1 MSYSEFKKFAIK
13 ARWYYAEMR
22 DYDRDYGKEISD
34 LLTLLCYGDRDMSY
48 SLLVLWTSK
57 PNSFVYYW
65 SVREL
70 YYALLFLEMV
80 GEIGADKMTTGV
92 KR

>member
-1 MSYSEFKKFAIK
+1 MSYLEFEKLAIK

-22 DYDRDYGKEISD
+22 DYNKDYGKEISD
-34 LLTLLCYGDRDMSY
+34 LLTLLCHGERDMSY

-65 SVREL
+65 SVLCTNGRGSDNRSRESDVD
-70 YYALLFLEMV
+70 FL
-80 GEIGADKMTTGV
+80 K
-92 KR
+92 

>member
-1 MSYSEFKKFAIK
+1 MNYLEFEKLAIK
-13 ARWYYAEMR
+13 ARWYYAEM
-22 DYDRDYGKEISD
+22 RDYGKEISD
-34 LLTLLCYGDRDMSY
+34 LLTLLCHGDRDISY

-70 YYALLFLEMV
+70 YYMLLFLKMV
-80 GEIGADKMTTGV
+80 GEVGVDKMTTGIEI
-92 KR
+92 R